1 MIDKLRKCQNID
13 EIVKEIKKFYESYDD
28 NYYLPAIYQEGS
40 YISKAFNSNSKENNN
55 AEFYAKL
62 IIRPNSK
69 RITHSWMKNNLE
81 GNFINPV
88 DTIEDSD
95 YIYNLVVQR
104 KYYSNDLY
112 VFNPSL
118 VGDNPYIYEK
128 NQDSKIIVN
137 QIYFDSS
144 FSTDEWPV
152 LISDSDGEIKIF
164 KKSFEDYVCSTYNSH
179 SDFNLSVEFEYRDGA
194 HAIIDTDNKSF
205 EDYFIQNYSGNG
217 VTDILGTVDI
227 SYVLPEIKK
236 LDIITNQL
244 NGSIRPINEHNWNDD
259 MDAGLIAFDKK
270 CLKYLKKRYLFIEYH
285 MVDLFNQKSVLVDIL
300 DDKVVFWEGEF
311 NQLPFEVK
319 NDLEKYNIKTPSEKL
334 MTPAMFD
341 WQLNA
346 MWDYDK
352 SETPSMQL
360 AKYIY
365 ENYLTAAYELG
376 YSFDYP
382 DSVNDFKNKIN
393 NILKIFD
400 LNIEKISSEEAGYIE
415 LLKLMNDKEKYSL
428 KKLKDLYDYF
438 CYKLLLEVKHD

>member
-13 EIVKEIKKFYESYDD
+13 EIIKEIKKFYESYDD

-40 YISKAFNSNSKENNN
+40 YISKEFNSNSKENNN

-81 GNFINPV
+81 GNFFNPV

-128 NQDSKIIVN
+128 NQESKIIVN
-137 QIYFDSS
+137 QVYFDSS

-164 KKSFEDYVCSTYNSH
+164 KKSFEDYVCSTYNLH
-179 SDFNLSVEFEYRDGA
+179 SGFNLSVEFEYRDGA

-205 EDYFIQNYSGNG
+205 EDYFIQNYSNNG
-217 VTDILGTVDI
+217 MTDILGTVDI

-236 LDIITNQL
+236 LDIITNRL
-244 NGSIRPINEHNWNDD
+244 NGSIRPINENNWNDD

-319 NDLEKYNIKTPSEKL
+319 KDLEKYNIKTPSEKL

-346 MWDYDK
+346 M
-352 SETPSMQL
+352 
-360 AKYIY
+360 
-365 ENYLTAAYELG
+365 
-376 YSFDYP
+376 
-382 DSVNDFKNKIN
+382 
-393 NILKIFD
+393 
-400 LNIEKISSEEAGYIE
+400 
-415 LLKLMNDKEKYSL
+415 
-428 KKLKDLYDYF
+428 
-438 CYKLLLEVKHD
+438 

>member
-13 EIVKEIKKFYESYDD
+13 EIIKEIKKFYESYDD

-40 YISKAFNSNSKENNN
+40 YISNEFNSNSKENNN

-69 RITHSWMKNNLE
+69 RITHSWIKNNLE

-164 KKSFEDYVCSTYNSH
+164 KKSFEDYVCSAYNSH
-179 SDFNLSVEFEYRDGA
+179 SDFNLSVEFEYRDGT

-319 NDLEKYNIKTPSEKL
+319 KDLEKYNIKTPSEKL

-352 SETPSMQL
+352 KETQSMQL

-365 ENYLTAAYELG
+365 ENYLTVAYELG

-382 DSVNDFKNKIN
+382 DSVKDFKIKIN

-400 LNIEKISSEEAGYIE
+400 LNIEKISSKETGYIE
-415 LLKLMNDKEKYSL
+415 LIKLMNSKDNYSL
-428 KKLKDLYDYF
+428 EKLEDLYDYF
-438 CYKLLLEVKHD
+438 CYKVLLEVKHD

>member
-1 MIDKLRKCQNID
+1 MIEKLRKCHNID
-13 EIVKEIKKFYESYDD
+13 EIIKEIKRFYESYDD
-28 NYYLPAIYQEGS
+28 NYYIPAIYQEGS
-40 YISKAFNSNSKENNN
+40 YISKEFRSNSKDNN

-69 RITHSWMKNNLE
+69 KITHSWMKNNLE
-81 GNFINPV
+81 SNFINPV
-88 DTIEDSD
+88 DTIKDSD
-95 YIYNLVVQR
+95 YIYNLIVQR

-144 FSTDEWPV
+144 FSTDEWPI
-152 LISDSDGEIKIF
+152 LISDKDGEIKIF
-164 KKSFEDYVCSTYNSH
+164 KKSFEDYVCSTYNSQG
-179 SDFNLSVEFEYRDGA
+179 DFNLSVEFEYRDGVQ
-194 HAIIDTDNKSF
+194 AITDTDNKIF
-205 EDYFIQNYSGNG
+205 EDYYIQNYSGKG

-227 SYVLPEIKK
+227 SYALPEIKK

-244 NGSIRPINEHNWNDD
+244 NGNVRPINEHNWNDD
-259 MDAGLIAFDKK
+259 TDAGLIAFDKK

-319 NDLEKYNIKTPSEKL
+319 KDLEKYNIKTPSTKL

-352 SETPSMQL
+352 NETKSMQL

-365 ENYLTAAYELG
+365 ENYLTVAYELG

-382 DSVNDFKNKIN
+382 DSVIDFKTKIN
-393 NILKIFD
+393 NILKIFN
-400 LNIEKISSEEAGYIE
+400 LNIEKISSKEIGYIE
-415 LLKLMNDKEKYSL
+415 LIKLMNSKDNYSL
-428 KKLKDLYDYF
+428 KKLEDLYDYF
-438 CYKLLLEVKHD
+438 CYKVLLEVKHD